1 MNGHYCFDLGDS
13 HVDGFMMH
21 RQTVE
26 NMETMEQ
33 RDDCQEMY
41 CSLHSRL
48 RLFSTVTTCQTKTAD

>member
-48 RLFSTVTTCQTKTAD
+48 